1 MNFISKFLNRNKTE
15 AWQIERDLV
24 QLHRDKQTIKEK
36 ERKLLKKLKELK

>member
-1 MNFISKFLNRNKTE
+1 MKFLNFKWGRKKTE
-15 AWQIERDLV
+15 SWQIERDLV